1 MVRAATVPEYQF
13 SLLIADDHH
22 LVSEA
27 FAHLLEQTGRY
38 RVTIARDALEARAE
52 IHAMGG
58 FDLVLL
64 DLNMPGM
71 DTPTAVEDIV
81 RANIRGRVAV
91 LTGGTSSSRQSTLFN
106 SGVVGLILKS
116 QPAKDILAALD
127 HIMEGELYFPRADDR
142 SLIRGISGAAVQP
155 QTV

>member
-1 MVRAATVPEYQF
+1 MVRVATVPEYKF

-38 RVTIARDALEARAE
+38 EVTIARDALEARAE
-52 IHAMGG
+52 IHATGG

-71 DTPTAVEDIV
+71 DAPTAVEDIV
-81 RANIRGRVAV
+81 RANARGRVAI
-91 LTGGTSSSRQSTLFN
+91 LTGGTSSMRQSSLFC
-106 SGVVGLILKS
+106 SGAVGLILKS
-116 QPAKDILAALD
+116 QPANEILRALD
-127 HIMEGELYFPRADDR
+127 SILDGELYFPRADDR

-155 QTV
+155 QTA

>member
-1 MVRAATVPEYQF
+1 MVRAATVPEYRF

-38 RVTIARDALEARAE
+38 SVTIARDALEARAE
-52 IHAMGG
+52 IHATGG

-71 DTPTAVEDIV
+71 DGPSAVEDIV
-81 RANIRGRVAV
+81 RANAPGRVAV
-91 LTGGTSSSRQSTLFN
+91 LTGGTSGSRQSTLFC

-116 QPAKDILAALD
+116 QPAKDILDALD
-127 HIMEGELYFPRADDR
+127 SILDGELYFPRADDR
-142 SLIRGISGAAVQP
+142 SLIHAISSAAVQP
-155 QTV
+155 QIV